1 VPATVGV
8 PEIWPVL
15 EFSVIPF
22 GSEPERIE
30 NVYDPLPPLTV
41 SAELYATPTVAL
53 PEDPQEPQPRLS
65 VEPVIVMEQLAV
77 SVLPRESFT
86 WAVNL

>member
-15 EFSVIPF
+15 EFNVIPF

-53 PEDPQEPQPRLS
+53 PEDPQEPQSRL
-65 VEPVIVMEQLAV
+65 IVDPAMTMVHVAV
-77 SVLPRESFT
+77 SVLP
-86 WAVNL
+86 L